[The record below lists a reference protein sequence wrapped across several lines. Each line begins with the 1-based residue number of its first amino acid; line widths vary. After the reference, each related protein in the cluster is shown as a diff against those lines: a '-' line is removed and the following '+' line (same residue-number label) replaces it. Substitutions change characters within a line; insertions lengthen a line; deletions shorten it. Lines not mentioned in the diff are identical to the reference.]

1 MCLLW
6 FVSFKRIHPRP
17 VSSWDISDGEEMGP
31 TNKDELSEK
40 EMVLFASKGMML
52 SIVRASQILI
62 WLKLETSNKGNTW

>member
-1 MCLLW
+1 M
-6 FVSFKRIHPRP
+6 
-17 VSSWDISDGEEMGP
+17 DP

-40 EMVLFASKGMML
+40 EMILFASKGMML